1 MIVRELIALFGFKV
15 DKKTEQ
21 GVSSTFSKLSKAAGV
36 LAAVFVTGRIAKG
49 INDVVVGTAALGDSV
64 DKVSRKLGV
73 NSDALQELRFA
84 AEQTGVATQQFDVG
98 LQRFIRRSAEAANGT
113 GEAKDALKE
122 LGVQLRDSEGNL
134 RAPEE
139 LLGDVA
145 EGLKNTGN
153 QSDRVRLAFKL
164 FDTEGVNLVN
174 TLSSGRD
181 ALESMRV
188 RARELG
194 GVLDKDLIRLS
205 AEFTDQQNEMSKSLQ
220 GLRNIIAKVLLPVWI
235 GFVDATRDMAK
246 TLREPLARGLKVVR
260 EIFRGLGNILRTIAI
275 GWKSVADLV
284 AFAADEFLGVN
295 QRITQVIIGLTLLV
309 AILGLPI
316 VLLGLIGAA
325 IFLVIDDLIAM
336 GEGGESV
343 IGGLISEFQRFVDE
357 LGSVGAAIR
366 EILTTAIVFWFDVSK
381 EQVDAF
387 VDNVMATLGGIWDDI
402 VTLWNADL
410 DEFFQFM
417 FRRFK
422 VIGDFIAGIFGDE
435 ENVARI
441 EAVTKAATPGAAAG
455 PAAIGAAAG
464 PAAVGAAIGAGAGVG
479 PLVEP
484 QFPIPGGSSVV
495 LTQEGSNIELN
506 ISGAGSPEQVGNV
519 AAVKVDEVLERR
531 QRQAMQQ
538 LTTAGSTS

>member
-21 GVSSTFSKLSKAAGV
+21 GVSNTFSKLRKAAGV
-36 LAAVFVTGRIAKG
+36 LAAVLITGKLAQGFVSLITAASDAEEVTNKLGAVFGDLTADVENFADTTSTRIGQSRTTIQSFSADIGALVKPLLGSNEAAAKMAKG
-49 INDVVVGTAALGDSV
+49 VTELAFDIASFQNLRPEEALAKLRAGLVGSSEPLLTLGVDTRVAALEQFRLDEGIKQTVKSMTAAQVTTLRYQLIVKRLGEQGAVGDATKTADGFANASRGVAGALVDLKADIGKIFLPAATDVVVAV
-64 DKVSRKLGV
+64 
-73 NSDALQELRFA
+73 
-84 AEQTGVATQQFDVG
+84 
-98 LQRFIRRSAEAANGT
+98 
-113 GEAKDALKE
+113 
-122 LGVQLRDSEGNL
+122 RD
-134 RAPEE
+134 
-139 LLGDVA
+139 
-145 EGLKNTGN
+145 
-153 QSDRVRLAFKL
+153 
-164 FDTEGVNLVN
+164 
-174 TLSSGRD
+174 
-181 ALESMRV
+181 M
-188 RARELG
+188 ARELSEPLVRG
-194 GVLDKDLIRLS
+194 
-205 AEFTDQQNEMSKSLQ
+205 
-220 GLRNIIAKVLLPVWI
+220 AKV
-235 GFVDATRDMAK
+235 A
-246 TLREPLARGLKVVR
+246 LA
-260 EIFRGLGNILRTIAI
+260 IFRGLGTILRTIAI
-275 GWKSVADLV
+275 GWKSVADIV
-284 AFAADEFLGVN
+284 AFAAEEFLGVN

-309 AILGLPI
+309 AILGLPV
-316 VLLGLIGAA
+316 VLLGLIAAA

-343 IGGLISEFQRFVDE
+343 IGGLILEFQRFVDE

-402 VTLWNADL
+402 VTLWTADL

-417 FRRFK
+417 FQRFK

-455 PAAIGAAAG
+455 PGA
-464 PAAVGAAIGAGAGVG
+464 VGAGAGVG

-495 LTQEGSNIELN
+495 LTQEGNNIELN
-506 ISGAGSPEQVGNV
+506 ISGVGSPEQVGSV

-538 LTTAGSTS
+538 LTTAGSTT